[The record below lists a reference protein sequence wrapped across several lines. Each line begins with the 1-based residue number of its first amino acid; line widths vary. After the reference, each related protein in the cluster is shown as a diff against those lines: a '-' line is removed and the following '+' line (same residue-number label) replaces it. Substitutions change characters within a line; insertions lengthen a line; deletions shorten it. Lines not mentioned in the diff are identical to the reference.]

1 MEQCSQPTQ
10 GAGYNLLQD
19 LEHVVVNGHSRI
31 RVRELFDKVP
41 MTGGKEKEKQ
51 ERPGNICKAD
61 ELMLGIHFIRK
72 VEGLAERSSKVGMS
86 PTPTNSDMGLQKQ
99 TPDSGS

>member
-1 MEQCSQPTQ
+1 
-10 GAGYNLLQD
+10 
-19 LEHVVVNGHSRI
+19 
-31 RVRELFDKVP
+31 

-51 ERPGNICKAD
+51 ETPGNICKAD

>member
-1 MEQCSQPTQ
+1 MQPTQ
-10 GAGYNLLQD
+10 GAGYNLLQN
-19 LEHVVVNGHSRI
+19 LEHLVHRHSRI

-41 MTGGKEKEKQ
+41 MTGSKEKEKQ

-72 VEGLAERSSKVGMS
+72 VEGLAEGRYVTHSH
-86 PTPTNSDMGLQKQ
+86 KQ
-99 TPDSGS
+99 RYGVTEADSR